1 MGGTGFSLGSQ
12 GAGVLPCGGEAA
24 RRAHAVAFG
33 VEPESSRGGSWL
45 WQASSW
51 YESQPPAVY
60 VLLLP
65 SSRQSS
71 GPSCSRLGARIPLL
85 LLASHQP
92 SAVPQAGGD
101 ATGSEARGP
110 GVFWAPAGRA
120 CRVWPG
126 GGGWERDSALS
137 SPCLSSQD
145 LKFNSISK
153 EINFKVAFYARV
165 VCALPGQRCMS
176 RPLSRWTRSVPH
188 LPRGGLAGSPLFG
201 VQGCVLLSC
210 QEPAEGGEGAAWL
223 SWL

>member
-1 MGGTGFSLGSQ
+1 MRASRRLFTSSCPALGSHQVPAAPAWGPGFLCSCWRAISPPLSRRREGTPRAPRRGVLGCFGLPQ
-12 GAGVLPCGGEAA
+12 GAHAGSGQAA
-24 RRAHAVAFG
+24 
-33 VEPESSRGGSWL
+33 
-45 WQASSW
+45 
-51 YESQPPAVY
+51 
-60 VLLLP
+60 
-65 SSRQSS
+65 
-71 GPSCSRLGARIPLL
+71 
-85 LLASHQP
+85 
-92 SAVPQAGGD
+92 
-101 ATGSEARGP
+101 
-110 GVFWAPAGRA
+110 
-120 CRVWPG
+120 
-126 GGGWERDSALS
+126 GWERDSALS

-188 LPRGGLAGSPLFG
+188 PPRGGLAGSPSFG